1 MPSEVY
7 SLFSN
12 KISRRGFDHI
22 WRGEN
27 WKGLMPEAIE
37 YFHSKKYKTATKKFA
52 RENQIS
58 KDKKQ
63 IYQDIKEKKQK
74 GLKRMDVYEEYK
86 NIYSLSGFNKV
97 WYK

>member
-27 WKGLMPEAIE
+27 WKELMPEAIE
-37 YFHSKKYKTATKKFA
+37 YLHSKKYKTATKKFA
-52 RENQIS
+52 REN
-58 KDKKQ
+58 
-63 IYQDIKEKKQK
+63 
-74 GLKRMDVYEEYK
+74 
-86 NIYSLSGFNKV
+86 
-97 WYK
+97 

>member
-7 SLFSN
+7 SLFSDR
-12 KISRRGFDHI
+12 ISRRGFDHI

-27 WKGLMPEAIE
+27 WKELVPEAIK
-37 YFHSKKYKTATKKFA
+37 YVHSKEYKIAIKKFA
-52 RENQIS
+52 REKQINE
-58 KDKKQ
+58 DKKQ
-63 IYQDIKEKKQK
+63 IFNDIKEKKQK